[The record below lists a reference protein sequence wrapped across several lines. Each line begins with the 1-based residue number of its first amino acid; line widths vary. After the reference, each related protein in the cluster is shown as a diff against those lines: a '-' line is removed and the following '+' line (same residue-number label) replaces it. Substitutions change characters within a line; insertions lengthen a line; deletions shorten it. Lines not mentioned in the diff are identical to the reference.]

1 MLLDQSAQSSLLA
14 RLTEGGGND
23 QPDPPRS
30 SLETASATPNQMQP
44 RETNSQSESKQA
56 EQPQMIP
63 YDRFRKVNETKKEYQ
78 KRYEEQQQELERLRK
93 ELDSKGSTKS
103 QADSWL
109 DELLA
114 EPEDPKETKL
124 KDLESRLQNWE
135 LKEAEKEL
143 TSIVNQQIRKHSD
156 LDKEL
161 VESVVY
167 QTIAE
172 NPNADLDEAVGRLRE
187 FIGYIQTKSNPSSS
201 QKPSAPPRPSAT
213 GQRNYAPTTEKPKSL
228 ATAKEA
234 LYNYLTKR

>member
-1 MLLDQSAQSSLLA
+1 MLLDQNAQSTLLA

-78 KRYEEQQQELERLRK
+78 RRYEEQQQELERLRK

-103 QADSWL
+103 NEDWL
-109 DELLA
+109 EDLLA
-114 EPEDPKETKL
+114 VPEDPQESKL

-143 TSIVNQQIRKHSD
+143 TSIVNQQIKKHSD
-156 LDKEL
+156 LDREL

-172 NPNADLDEAVGRLRE
+172 NPQADLDEAVGRLRE
-187 FIGYIQTKSNPSSS
+187 FIGYIQSKGNPQTP

-213 GQRNYAPTTEKPKSL
+213 GQRNYAPTTEKPKNL
-228 ATAKEA
+228 ATAREA

>member
-1 MLLDQSAQSSLLA
+1 MLLDQNAQSTLLA

-30 SLETASATPNQMQP
+30 SLETASATPNQMQS

-78 KRYEEQQQELERLRK
+78 RRYEEQQQELERLRK

-103 QADSWL
+103 NEDWL
-109 DELLA
+109 EDLLA
-114 EPEDPKETKL
+114 VPEDPQESKL

-143 TSIVNQQIRKHSD
+143 TSIVNQQIKKHSD
-156 LDKEL
+156 LDREL

-172 NPNADLDEAVGRLRE
+172 NPQADLDEAVGRLRE
-187 FIGYIQTKSNPSSS
+187 FIGYIQSKGNPPTP

-213 GQRNYAPTTEKPKSL
+213 GQRNYAPTTEKPKNL
-228 ATAKEA
+228 ATAREA